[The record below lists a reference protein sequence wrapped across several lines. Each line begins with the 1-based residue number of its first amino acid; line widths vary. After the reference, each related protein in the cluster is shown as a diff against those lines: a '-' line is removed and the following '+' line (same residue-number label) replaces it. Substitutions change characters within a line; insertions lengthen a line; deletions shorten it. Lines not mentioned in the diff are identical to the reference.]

1 MFRLVLLQEPQH
13 QIGAAGHR
21 SKMQIRQKQAAM
33 PLDWGM
39 GAQDLALL
47 ANVIVSNLN
56 ADCDSFRRPFD

>member
-1 MFRLVLLQEPQH
+1 
-13 QIGAAGHR
+13 
-21 SKMQIRQKQAAM
+21 MQVRQKQAAM

-39 GAQDLALL
+39 GAHDLALL